1 MGLQMQPS
9 REQQL
14 PPPAGARPPP
24 TVVLDTNA
32 VMDWLV
38 FQDPACVT
46 WGRRFREGDVRWLA
60 SAGMR
65 QEFAHVLSGGV
76 ARAWEPSLPDVW
88 SAWDRYAIIV
98 AALPTCGPGTRIRC
112 TDTDDQKFV
121 DLALA
126 HGVRWLVSRDKA
138 LLKLR
143 RRLWPFG
150 VEVLS
155 PRDWSAA
162 SGPGHYGLG

>member
-1 MGLQMQPS
+1 MGPQVQPS
-9 REQQL
+9 PEQQVRT
-14 PPPAGARPPP
+14 PAGARPPP

-38 FQDPACVT
+38 FQDPSCTA
-46 WGRRFREGDVRWLA
+46 WGRRFSEGDARWLA
-60 SAGMR
+60 SAAMR
-65 QEFAHVLSGGV
+65 QELDHVLSRGV
-76 ARAWEPSLPDVW
+76 ARAWEPSLQDVW

-98 AALPTCGPGTRIRC
+98 PAPPTGGPGPRIRC

-126 HGVRWLVSRDKA
+126 HGVRWLVSRDRA
-138 LLKLR
+138 LLKLK
-143 RRLWPFG
+143 RRLRPFG
-150 VEVLS
+150 IEVLH

-162 SGPGHYGLG
+162 YGSG